1 MLGFCSHRN
10 WIWNDYGFLSGVHLL
25 QHDHRLVPSLHVSV
39 LQKRRTVE
47 NMWQY
52 MEHSSLSVSR
62 KVTPRINIGL
72 FCLFVCLFVLIVFR
86 FCGCLIFVVM
96 IDTCHKK
103 ESLHIIPTQIA
114 WAFFIRALFW
124 ITYSSNFENLFAHLL
139 FSSWQSNGKKYLIE
153 LHRSRP
159 RRWLQEYQPIWR
171 IL

>member
-47 NMWQY
+47 NMRQY
-52 MEHSSLSVSR
+52 MEYSSLSVSR

-103 ESLHIIPTQIA
+103 GSLHIIPTQIA
-114 WAFFIRALFW
+114 WAVFIRALFC

-153 LHRSRP
+153 LHRSRS
-159 RRWLQEYQPIWR
+159 RR
-171 IL
+171 

>member
-1 MLGFCSHRN
+1 MLGFCSRRN

-72 FCLFVCLFVLIVFR
+72 FCLFVCSYCFSFLWVFDFR
-86 FCGCLIFVVM
+86 CM

-103 ESLHIIPTQIA
+103 VSLHIIPTQIA
-114 WAFFIRALFW
+114 WAVFIRALFW